1 MKTTPVVSDLVPDSA
16 PAVIKCVIIYEDSA
30 TGVHAKHFAEM
41 LADWLC
47 GSCDCESLWRS
58 ELLDF
63 PELGDGVAREAAASD
78 FVILGLRGDR
88 ALSFGFKRW
97 IQSWLTPTVN
107 RGCSLI
113 TLFDPN
119 RSAAPTASGAR
130 YFLRDMSA
138 TAGIAFFALC
148 PSRNDVPSALAL
160 ADHAGEIER
169 PAPRRHIVR
178 RQEIHEIPVTA

>member
-16 PAVIKCVIIYEDSA
+16 PAVIKCVIIYEDFA
-30 TGVHAKHFAEM
+30 TGVHAKRFAEM
-41 LADWLC
+41 LADGL
-47 GSCDCESLWRS
+47 GRSCDSESLWRS

-63 PELGDGVAREAAASD
+63 PGLGDGVARDAAASD
-78 FVILGLRGDR
+78 FVILALRGDR
-88 ALSFGFKRW
+88 DLSFGFKRW
-97 IQSWLTPTVN
+97 IQSWLTLAAA

-119 RSAAPTASGAR
+119 RSTQPTASGAR

-138 TAGIAFFALC
+138 TAGITFFAYC
-148 PSRNDVPSALAL
+148 PCGNDVPSAPAL
-160 ADHAGEIER
+160 GDHAEVIER
-169 PAPRRHIVR
+169 PAPRRRIVR